1 MKEIQ
6 KTETEA
12 PLTKGAS
19 MVLLALAIGIYLL
32 VTAGV
37 VHLYKTAGLGELSL
51 RMVQNGTYLVFLAMS
66 LTLMRCA
73 KKPFAHFGVFFER
86 LPVQLLVGA
95 VAGIGLKVFMLLFG
109 SVPSIPQDFVYTALS
124 QLLVGISEETFWR
137 GFVVQMIW
145 DISGT
150 KDRAVLVSSL
160 LFGLCHFPVGGS
172 IAQVIVACLIGML
185 LAALRTEFKD
195 TLGIPAL
202 AVGHAITNIF

>member
-66 LTLMRCA
+66 LALMRCA

-95 VAGIGLKVFMLLFG
+95 AAGIGLKVFILLFG

-185 LAALRTEFKD
+185 LAVLRTEFKD